1 MIIWYLKSRVPKVLQ
16 IVLKLLLRPLKS
28 FQNPYGGLYGG
39 FFGSFHYGKR
49 LLVGV
54 FVGKINTAQLGAKGP
69 ILGVVGASSVPILA
83 STWSL
88 HVGPPRG
95 ASTWSTVRDNLFR
108 MSLNFGQH
116 PPFFSK
122 MRTFFKNRPRW
133 YGFYSNS
140 APYQWSRFLTCIFKK
155 IHVGIFSQIS
165 RCR

>member
-1 MIIWYLKSRVPKVLQ
+1 MRVHQLYMCVCTGVKILDSKIVIHFIIWYLKSRVPKVLQ

-83 STWSL
+83 STW
-88 HVGPPRG
+88 
-95 ASTWSTVRDNLFR
+95 
-108 MSLNFGQH
+108 
-116 PPFFSK
+116 
-122 MRTFFKNRPRW
+122 
-133 YGFYSNS
+133 
-140 APYQWSRFLTCIFKK
+140 CIFWL
-155 IHVGIFSQIS
+155 Q
-165 RCR
+165 

>member
-1 MIIWYLKSRVPKVLQ
+1 MLQNPRTGRAAAIMEKSTKFSTRVCTGVKILDSKIVIHFIIWYLKSRVPKVLQ

-83 STWSL
+83 STWGL

-95 ASTWSTVRDNLFR
+95 ASTWSTVRD
-108 MSLNFGQH
+108 
-116 PPFFSK
+116 
-122 MRTFFKNRPRW
+122 
-133 YGFYSNS
+133 
-140 APYQWSRFLTCIFKK
+140 
-155 IHVGIFSQIS
+155 
-165 RCR
+165 